1 MMTLRSVLVLL
12 SLVLATACAA
22 PMKLPKEFVELR
34 DAGEGWRAVT
44 SDDARLRVRDLAEPT
59 AGGVEFWA
67 ETLRM
72 DLVQQRGYEQV
83 DAGEVKNQD
92 GATGRW
98 YQFAANVA
106 GERVGYFVAVWVVD
120 PSWPLSAPFLRVV
133 EFAARDEVFR
143 ARLEAVRA
151 ALATVRG

>member
-1 MMTLRSVLVLL
+1 MATLRSVSFLL
-12 SLVLATACAA
+12 LLLLATACAS
-22 PMKLPKEFVELR
+22 PMTLPKEFVELK
-34 DAGEGWRAVT
+34 DPGEGYRAVT

-67 ETLRM
+67 ETLRS
-72 DLVQQRGYEQV
+72 DLVQQRGYEPV
-83 DAGEVKNQD
+83 DAGEVRNQA
-92 GATGRW
+92 GVAGRW

-120 PSWPLSAPFLRVV
+120 PWWPLSPPFLRVV
-133 EFAARDEVFR
+133 EFAGRDEVFR
-143 ARLEAVRA
+143 ARLDAVRA

>member
-1 MMTLRSVLVLL
+1 MATLRSVFSLL
-12 SLVLATACAA
+12 LLVLATACAA
-22 PMKLPKEFVELR
+22 PLTLPKEFVELK
-34 DAGEGWRAVT
+34 DAGEGYRAVT

-67 ETLRM
+67 ETLRS
-72 DLVQQRGYEQV
+72 DLVQQRGYEPV

-92 GATGRW
+92 GVAGRW

-120 PSWPLSAPFLRVV
+120 PALGPPFLRVV

-143 ARLEAVRA
+143 ARLDAVRA